1 MIRLPKKSSPF
12 PSRHRAPT
20 ADRRREIVNALLELL
35 VEGAPEG
42 VSTPA
47 ISRRLG
53 ISQAAIFKHFDSK
66 QAIWTAVMDRIGDL
80 IVPALASA
88 QSGQA
93 SPHDRI
99 CKIAQAYVSV
109 VETTPAMLAI
119 LFHPEVLVCDADARA
134 NLVDRF
140 SRLETVFRDAAA
152 AAIATGEYRKDASP
166 KQISLLLVTLLQ
178 GALLRWT
185 LADRGFN
192 LSQAVDQS
200 IRLTAEGF
208 LANDH

>member
-1 MIRLPKKSSPF
+1 MSSLPKKSCPRA
-12 PSRHRAPT
+12 PRRRAPT
-20 ADRRREIVNALLELL
+20 ADRRREIVDALLELL
-35 VEGAPEG
+35 GEGAPEG

-53 ISQAAIFKHFDSK
+53 ISQAAIFKHFESK

-80 IVPALASA
+80 ISPALANA
-88 QSGQA
+88 QRGQA
-93 SPHDRI
+93 SPHDRV

-134 NLVDRF
+134 DLVERF
-140 SRLETVFRDAAA
+140 SRLETVFRDAAS

-166 KQISLLLVTLLQ
+166 EQISLFLVTLLQ

-192 LSQAVDQS
+192 LGQAVDQA
-200 IRLTAEGF
+200 IRLSAAGF
-208 LANDH
+208 LATEG